1 MEKQSYILPILIF
14 LLFTGCSKTVDPGEM
29 EQYKIAFADGSHLY
43 TVNLDGSERTEIYEQ
58 NGVVYDLKW
67 SPNAQ
72 RLYTD
77 IYGTLFFTL
86 KPDGS
91 EVREIDIPNSLGIGL
106 GWLSQEELL
115 FSRFDTV
122 YTYHIHSES
131 FQKWFL
137 GRTPVVSPN
146 GDKIALRR
154 NENELFVMNRD
165 GSNPEKIADDVSQ
178 RGLVWSPDGLEIAYI
193 RNYKLWKTNLEN
205 GTSQQLSPD
214 SENIISIRGWS
225 PDGSMIMT
233 AVTGES
239 HMYPPMIILS
249 DGAGYHK
256 LSDDVTKSQ
265 WLPDSRSNRIVYIS
279 EEGKSLKIMNYDG
292 SSTRSIADLKQP
304 GFHLF
309 TISPIPLP
317 S

>member
-1 MEKQSYILPILIF
+1 MEKQSTILTILIF
-14 LLFTGCSKTVDPGEM
+14 LLFTGCSKTVDPGEL
-29 EQYKIAFADGSHLY
+29 EQYKIAFADGLSLN
-43 TVNLDGSERTEIYEQ
+43 TVNLDGSELTEIYKLRGTPYNLE
-58 NGVVYDLKW
+58 W
-67 SPNAQ
+67 SPDAG
-72 RLYTD
+72 RLLTD
-77 IYGTLFFTL
+77 IYNVDYFTL

-91 EVREIDIPNSLGIGL
+91 DVREIDIPNFPAYGF

-131 FQKWFL
+131 FQKGFL

-165 GSNPEKIADDVSQ
+165 GSNPEKIADDVSS
-178 RGLVWSPDGLEIAYI
+178 RGLVWSPDGSDIAYI
-193 RNYKLWKTNLEN
+193 SDYKLWKTNLEN

-239 HMYPPMIILS
+239 HMYPPMIIRS

-256 LSDDVTKSQ
+256 LSDDVTAPR

-279 EEGKSLKIMNYDG
+279 EEEKSLKIMNYDG